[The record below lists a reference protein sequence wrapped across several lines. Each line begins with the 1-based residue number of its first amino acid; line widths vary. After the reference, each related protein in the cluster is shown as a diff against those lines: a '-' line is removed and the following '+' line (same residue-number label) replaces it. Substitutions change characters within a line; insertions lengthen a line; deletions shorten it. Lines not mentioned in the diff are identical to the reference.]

1 MPTITLTT
9 LQFPPSPTRIGEVR
23 KAESEKCEIQR
34 TSDNCY
40 TRLIRRVYHKQKV
53 QQCERI
59 HRLQK
64 STYDISQNL

>member
-34 TSDNCY
+34 TTDNCY
-40 TRLIRRVYHKQKV
+40 TRLIRRVYHKTIGSAV
-53 QQCERI
+53 
-59 HRLQK
+59 
-64 STYDISQNL
+64 

>member
-9 LQFPPSPTRIGEVR
+9 LQFPRSPTWIGEVR
-23 KAESEKCEIQR
+23 KAQSEKCEIQH
-34 TSDNCY
+34 TTTNCHA
-40 TRLIRRVYHKQKV
+40 RFIRRVYHKQRV